1 MVVTRPRPTT
11 KSSAQNAVGAGL
23 AGSVIESSFFGG
35 KTDDIGRHG
44 VKLGMGKQ
52 DTIDDLKEQT
62 VIVYAVLYLEN
73 KSNE

>member
-1 MVVTRPRPTT
+1 
-11 KSSAQNAVGAGL
+11 
-23 AGSVIESSFFGG
+23 
-35 KTDDIGRHG
+35 
-44 VKLGMGKQ
+44 MGKQ